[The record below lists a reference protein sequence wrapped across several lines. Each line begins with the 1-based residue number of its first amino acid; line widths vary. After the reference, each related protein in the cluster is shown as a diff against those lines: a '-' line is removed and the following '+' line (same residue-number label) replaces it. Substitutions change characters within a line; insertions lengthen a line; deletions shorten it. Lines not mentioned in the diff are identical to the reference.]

1 MSDIFFVCNGVV
13 QTNKLQS
20 VIATKSYVEASML
33 YANKA
38 PRDKSINIR

>member
-20 VIATKSYVEASML
+20 VIATKSYVETSML
-33 YANKA
+33 YVNKA
-38 PRDKSINIR
+38 PPR